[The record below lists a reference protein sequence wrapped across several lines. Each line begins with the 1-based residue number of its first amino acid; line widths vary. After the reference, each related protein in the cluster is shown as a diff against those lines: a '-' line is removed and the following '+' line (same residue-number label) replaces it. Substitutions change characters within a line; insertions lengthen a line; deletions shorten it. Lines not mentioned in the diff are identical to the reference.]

1 MAMIMPVFAVTEPM
15 ALPIA
20 ISVLPSAAAIVET
33 MISGSV
39 VAMDTTVA
47 PIRNCGRPEASA
59 IHVAASTNQ
68 SPPLTINASPSR
80 NSKIVIMSD
89 DDIRI
94 PPCISQK
101 DEKKTFCTRCAKSL
115 VPVSRRKA
123 TGKPGDCWPC
133 DCNYSLSAESSIE
146 DFVPFVKRKHAGFG
160 QIGKSD
166 RKILRGRKVAVDISP
181 HFCYNTCARRLSSAG

>member
-1 MAMIMPVFAVTEPM
+1 MATGRKMSEMAMIMPVLAVTEPM

-20 ISVLPSAAAIVET
+20 ISVLPSAAAMVET

-101 DEKKTFCTRCAKSL
+101 DEKKDLLHTMCKKSR
-115 VPVSRRKA
+115 SCFQAQGHRK
-123 TGKPGDCWPC
+123 TGR
-133 DCNYSLSAESSIE
+133 L
-146 DFVPFVKRKHAGFG
+146 
-160 QIGKSD
+160 
-166 RKILRGRKVAVDISP
+166 LAV
-181 HFCYNTCARRLSSAG
+181 RL